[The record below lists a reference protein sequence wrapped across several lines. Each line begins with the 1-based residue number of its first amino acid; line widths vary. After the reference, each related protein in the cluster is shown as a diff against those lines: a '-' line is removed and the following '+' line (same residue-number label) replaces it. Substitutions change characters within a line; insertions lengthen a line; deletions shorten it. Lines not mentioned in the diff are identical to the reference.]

1 MKLPKPGPAPFNR
14 AVFKNARDTYFG
26 GAAVIVGKGK
36 SKNPNSQFDQNGELR

>member
-14 AVFKNARDTYFG
+14 AVFK
-26 GAAVIVGKGK
+26 KGK